1 MAFWHDKQ
9 NGENK
14 NEAQNLKTEL
24 TKKPERFRFFLH
36 TLTLGLF
43 VAILVATAGFTSGPR
58 MVEKILT
65 SLASPVG
72 IVWLALITLVY
83 FSILLR
89 QTWLALLG
97 FFCWLML
104 TIGGNSI
111 FSNSLARMIEAPY
124 QNINVLELE
133 RFDAVIV
140 LGGGTNTTLGGHAQG
155 AGAGDR
161 ILVAAKL
168 YHGGITSKLI
178 CTGSQPNRST
188 PKDLHPREEAIKILT
203 GIGVPRESLIQLK
216 GNNTSEEMRNIKLWI
231 DQQNESGALAIKRLG
246 ILTSASHLPRA
257 IRLAKSNGLEAHP
270 IPSNFLSDHYSS
282 SPGLVIPSGRNLDQ
296 TARITKEYLARIV
309 GR

>member
-1 MAFWHDKQ
+1 M
-9 NGENK
+9 
-14 NEAQNLKTEL
+14 
-24 TKKPERFRFFLH
+24 
-36 TLTLGLF
+36 
-43 VAILVATAGFTSGPR
+43 AGFDHAGLLLDFTP
-58 MVEKILT
+58 
-65 SLASPVG
+65 PN
-72 IVWLALITLVY
+72 LVS
-83 FSILLR
+83 FA
-89 QTWLALLG
+89 WF

-231 DQQNESGALAIKRLG
+231 DQQNESGALGAKTTR
-246 ILTSASHLPRA
+246 HLDV
-257 IRLAKSNGLEAHP
+257 GL
-270 IPSNFLSDHYSS
+270 SS
-282 SPGLVIPSGRNLDQ
+282 TTCNSTG
-296 TARITKEYLARIV
+296 
-309 GR
+309 